1 MMREG
6 WMTEA
11 RIASPENLEIA
22 EHVVESL
29 EAWERGEMP
38 TEAARK
44 LCTGYERFVAICHV
58 IGEGRELLNRFL
70 DVCIAEDAAA
80 RQDVVTATGIVSAAD
95 IREFGGIVR
104 RVNGQK
110 IVVWPFTPRVY

>member
-1 MMREG
+1 MREG

-38 TEAARK
+38 TEVVRK
-44 LCTGYERFVAICHV
+44 LSSGYERFVAICHV
-58 IGEGRELLNRFL
+58 VGEGRALLNRFL
-70 DVCIAEDAAA
+70 DVCIADDAS
-80 RQDVVTATGIVSAAD
+80 RTHDVVTAKGIISAED

-104 RVNGQK
+104 RVDGQRV
-110 IVVWPFTPRVY
+110 VVWPFRPRVY